1 MELDSSSDTDSSGE
15 NAYRSFEENSD
26 NVTFYRWQ
34 IIEKKIS
41 KSKVDVTF
49 KDAAEMFKND
59 IKLLKEHIYIKRSQV
74 NAYHEINVSLSENDL
89 MLYVHF
95 AESYK
100 NDQQDTIQ
108 SAYFGNQCFR
118 IFVRRVG

>member
-59 IKLLKEHIYIKRSQV
+59 IKILKEHIYIKRSQV
-74 NAYHEINVSLSENDL
+74 NAYHEINVSLSGNDL

>member
-15 NAYRSFEENSD
+15 NPYRSFEENSD

-59 IKLLKEHIYIKRSQV
+59 IKILKEHIYIKRRQV
-74 NAYHEINVSLSENDL
+74 NAYYEINVSLSENDL
-89 MLYVHF
+89 MLILPYKVHTSEINVLGF
-95 AESYK
+95 L
-100 NDQQDTIQ
+100 
-108 SAYFGNQCFR
+108 
-118 IFVRRVG
+118 

>member
-59 IKLLKEHIYIKRSQV
+59 IKILKEHIYIKRSQV

>member
-59 IKLLKEHIYIKRSQV
+59 IKILKEHIYIKRSQV

-100 NDQQDTIQ
+100 NEQQDTIQ